1 MNPSSFW
8 VLIFPFQW
16 ISQCYVARCSS
27 WQPSLRHSFFLQNQK
42 FPVNKCFL
50 PCDVVCWMFIT
61 VLVYWI
67 LTPTMWKTHTFCVFG
82 HACSYILLAPAL
94 PKILAPLYHLFG
106 NSSYVAS
113 TWTCRK
119 SHHYVEK
126 HLDDTALNL
135 HTPLHTSS
143 RRPCSASLLPAESR
157 KRTKSTSTCVHGL
170 VVDSL
175 DISSVKGNSLWLFA
189 TEVRIIMKNDDPYLD
204 STGMRFWSVWRG
216 WKPARISS
224 HMKSQKARFL
234 GKTAV
239 QISIFDRMFELSHLL
254 PLSFVHGLGV
264 LLLRPSC

>member
-1 MNPSSFW
+1 MLRSKMFI
-8 VLIFPFQW
+8 VATITAALIFLAKSEIPCKQVLFALW
-16 ISQCYVARCSS
+16 RCLLNVHYRTCILNFDTHHVKDSHFLC
-27 WQPSLRHSFFLQNQK
+27 LRTWLFL
-42 FPVNKCFL
+42 F
-50 PCDVVCWMFIT
+50 
-61 VLVYWI
+61 
-67 LTPTMWKTHTFCVFG
+67 
-82 HACSYILLAPAL
+82 LLAPAL

-106 NSSYVAS
+106 NSSYVDS

-135 HTPLHTSS
+135 HTLLHTSS
-143 RRPCSASLLPAESR
+143 RRPCSAFLLPAESR

-254 PLSFVHGLGV
+254 PLSFVHGLGA